1 MNKLQEY
8 FMRIFKTAF
17 TPIFILAAFAALGT
31 TSAQAAGLPQL
42 DIATFPSQLIW
53 LVIAFSVF
61 FMLMSRISLPRIS
74 QVLVE
79 RQHKIDDNLKRAE
92 SFKQEAEAAA
102 AAYTKALAEARAG
115 AHAIMLET
123 HNRIADDAAIKK
135 TELSEE
141 LEAEIKAAEGR
152 ILDAK
157 NAAMEGLS
165 DVAAEVALSAAEKIS
180 GESFSEKDVANVI
193 SAVLEERQ

>member
-1 MNKLQEY
+1 
-8 FMRIFKTAF
+8 
-17 TPIFILAAFAALGT
+17 
-31 TSAQAAGLPQL
+31 
-42 DIATFPSQLIW
+42 
-53 LVIAFSVF
+53 
-61 FMLMSRISLPRIS
+61 MLMSRISLPRIS

>member
-1 MNKLQEY
+1 MSQLQEH
-8 FMRIFKTAF
+8 FMRIFKTGS
-17 TPIFILAAFAALGT
+17 TPTFILAAFAALGA

-61 FMLMSRISLPRIS
+61 FILMSRVSLPRIS

-79 RQHKIDDNLKRAE
+79 RQHKINDNLKRAE

-102 AAYTKALAEARAG
+102 AAYTKALAEAHAD

-123 HNRIADDAAIKK
+123 HNRIADDAAKKK
-135 TELSEE
+135 TNLSEK

-152 ILDAK
+152 ILDVK
-157 NAAMEGLS
+157 NTAMMGLS

-193 SAVLEERQ
+193 SAVIEERQ

>member
-1 MNKLQEY
+1 
-8 FMRIFKTAF
+8 MRIFKTAF
-17 TPIFILAAFAALGT
+17 TPIFILAAFMALDT

-79 RQHKIDDNLKRAE
+79 RQHKIDDNLKKAE
-92 SFKQEAEAAA
+92 SFKEEAESAAA
-102 AAYTKALAEARAG
+102 TYTKALAKARAD

-123 HNRIADDAAIKK
+123 HNRIADDAALKK

-141 LEAEIKAAEGR
+141 LEVEIKAAEGR

-165 DVAAEVALSAAEKIS
+165 DVAAEVALSAAEKVS
-180 GESFSEKDVANVI
+180 GESLSEKDVAKVI
-193 SAVLEERQ
+193 ADIMEERQ